1 MARGREDDQVEI
13 ELLFGDPVARV
24 SGNDV
29 AFGRPGRNRRVNV
42 MVAGGIAAMLLLIVA
57 ANLLRNPPR
66 GRAAESTTTT
76 TYQAATTVAS
86 EFVPP
91 PALEA
96 AQDRRTGG
104 FVSEFSKPV
113 ETFPPTLVGPVLPFG
128 SPTGAMLYLPPQD
141 GGPFGLGVY
150 NVDTGTLTNVALG
163 TDVGGFFKV
172 LDGPGGV
179 YVDGVNI
186 LRLGARGN
194 AVIGNSESYG
204 SGPSPNGRLA
214 LGPDGLM
221 WLRDVGGE
229 RLVLLDVAGLTD
241 REYSLPR
248 GADLIGSMADGRP
261 VVRGSD
267 QRSYVIEVS
276 GVRSLLSSG
285 ITSFVDHG
293 RFTETSCDDQQHCTT
308 VGHIDGQKRGINLP
322 SDVNVVFQPD
332 GDWLALVHPDE
343 TLSLLNG
350 LTGDEINARIP
361 EHVPYIPSGNYGP
374 YGNSVANVRFLPH
387 GVGLVVGTP
396 INIAF
401 IDMDGE
407 ERGTASFRVTTT
419 EILGLGALLG

>member
-1 MARGREDDQVEI
+1 MTRGRDDDQVDI
-13 ELLFGDPVARV
+13 ELLFGDPLARV
-24 SGNDV
+24 AGNDV
-29 AFGRPGRNRRVNV
+29 AFGRPGRNRRTNGLI
-42 MVAGGIAAMLLLIVA
+42 AGGIAAILLLIAA
-57 ANLLRNPPR
+57 ANMLTNPSR
-66 GRAAESTTTT
+66 RRAAEPTTATTQQTTTVVT
-76 TYQAATTVAS
+76 

-91 PALEA
+91 SELEA

-104 FVSEFSKPV
+104 FVSEFSKPAASF
-113 ETFPPTLVGPVLPFG
+113 TPDLVGPALPFA
-128 SPTGAMLYLPPQD
+128 SPTGARLYLPPQD

-150 NVDTGTLTNVALG
+150 DVDTGTLTNVPIG
-163 TDVGGFFKV
+163 VDVGAYFKV

-179 YVDGVNI
+179 YIDGVNI
-186 LRLGARGN
+186 VRLGARGN
-194 AVIGNSESYG
+194 AVIGNGESYG

-229 RLVLLDVAGLTD
+229 RLVLLDAAGLTD
-241 REYSLPR
+241 REYTLPR

-308 VGHIDGQKRGINLP
+308 VGHIEGQKRGINLP

-332 GDWLALVHPDE
+332 GNWLALVHPDE

-350 LTGDEINARIP
+350 LTGDEIKARTTG
-361 EHVPYIPSGNYGP
+361 HVPYIPSRDYGP
-374 YGNSVANVRFLPH
+374 YGNTLANVRFLPN
-387 GVGLVVGTP
+387 GIGLAVGTST
-396 INIAF
+396 NIAF
-401 IDMDGE
+401 VDMDGA
-407 ERGTASFRVTTT
+407 ERGTASFRVATT